1 MDCYVLHVLAQCDT
15 NLITFDLWMNQ
26 IRFDTF
32 AFIVNFLDRDWVP
45 CHVTIDLF
53 EDANISGIT
62 LVEFRKPL
70 LVEF

>member
-15 NLITFDLWMNQ
+15 IFITFDLWMNQ

-53 EDANISGIT
+53 EDANI
-62 LVEFRKPL
+62 
-70 LVEF
+70 